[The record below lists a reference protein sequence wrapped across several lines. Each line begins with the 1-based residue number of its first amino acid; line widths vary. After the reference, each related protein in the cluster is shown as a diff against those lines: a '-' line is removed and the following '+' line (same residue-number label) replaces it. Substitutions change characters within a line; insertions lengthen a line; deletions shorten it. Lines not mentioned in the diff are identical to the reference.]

1 MNQLNHPYH
10 LVNVRPWPL
19 ATGIGA
25 FVITSGLVK
34 WFHSFD
40 RILFFTGLVTIIFVS
55 YQW

>member
-19 ATGIGA
+19 AIGIRA
-25 FVITSGLVK
+25 FAMTSGLVK

-40 RILFFTGLVTIIFVS
+40 RMLFFTGLVTIIFVS
-55 YQW
+55 YQ